1 MARLATAFRHPLGA
15 GYTKTT
21 EDNDR
26 MDDGTYHVGEDWGG
40 PLGGRVSAAANG
52 VVIMAGK
59 VGATQSWGNLVVVEH
74 TLPDGNKATSIY
86 GHLDTISVKP
96 GQDVGIGD
104 KLGTVGDTGMSDGVH
119 LHFSIYAGDL
129 NGAIPIG
136 HAKGID
142 KDLASSGYVDPTGFI
157 ANHPE
162 ITFSSGSDSKALW
175 YAGGTWNALGG
186 NDTVHGSAGA
196 DTIHGDAG
204 NDQLKGNAGND
215 QLFGGEGTDVLN
227 GGYGRDVLVGG
238 AGRDIMTGGADRDV
252 FDFNLVSETG
262 KSASTRDVIRDF
274 RVGEDKIDLSTID
287 ANSRSNGDQAFRF
300 ITRADAPFSG
310 TAGELRYAR
319 DDRSGSSND
328 TTIVYG
334 DVNGDKVA
342 DFQIELSGL
351 MSLNA
356 SDFLL

>member
-196 DTIHGDAG
+196 DTILSYWA
-204 NDQLKGNAGND
+204 
-215 QLFGGEGTDVLN
+215 
-227 GGYGRDVLVGG
+227 RDF
-238 AGRDIMTGGADRDV
+238 ARWERAAATRRMTAFSSPPTGGSMA
-252 FDFNLVSETG
+252 
-262 KSASTRDVIRDF
+262 TR
-274 RVGEDKIDLSTID
+274 RV
-287 ANSRSNGDQAFRF
+287 R
-300 ITRADAPFSG
+300 
-310 TAGELRYAR
+310 
-319 DDRSGSSND
+319 
-328 TTIVYG
+328 
-334 DVNGDKVA
+334 
-342 DFQIELSGL
+342 
-351 MSLNA
+351 NA
-356 SDFLL
+356 SAAAQQRSSTTG